1 MKIAMPD
8 IAANE
13 SLKKRL
19 CDNILSSKF
28 SHAYIIEGKKGSGK
42 HLLAKNIAKAI
53 SCKSKDLDSVPIPC
67 SSCRSCTMIDADKS
81 PDIITVSRDIDKASL
96 GIDAAR
102 FIKNDVIVYPVELEH
117 KIYIIE
123 EADKMTDQ
131 AQNAL
136 LLTLEEPP
144 SYAIF
149 LLLCEQASLLLE
161 TVRSRAPIIRTE
173 SVPNGIIADF
183 LCERSPY
190 TEEATLLKANSPEEF
205 EELIMA
211 SDGAIG
217 MAYELLDPELRQKV
231 LEGRSRIKS
240 FINAITSTC
249 SFDETLKALLAYSSA
264 KRDVFSSELELTMVA
279 LRDIIA
285 LKKSEDAPLC
295 FFSDREDALDISS
308 KRPITYLLSVYSEL
322 EKAMDSVNRNANI
335 RLVLTDLASNVCR
348 K

>member
-1 MKIAMPD
+1 MKIAMPE
-8 IAANE
+8 IAAND
-13 SLKKRL
+13 SLKRRL

-28 SHAYIIEGKKGSGK
+28 SHAYIIEGKRGSGK

-53 SCKSKDLDSVPIPC
+53 SCKSKDLVSVPLPC
-67 SSCRSCTMIDADKS
+67 SSCRSCTMIDEGKS
-81 PDIITVSRDIDKASL
+81 PDIITVSRDPDKASL

-173 SVPNGIIADF
+173 SVPGSLIAEF
-183 LCERSPY
+183 ICERSPY
-190 TEEATLLKANSPEEF
+190 IEEAVRLKTSSPKEF
-205 EELIMA
+205 DELIMA

-217 MAYELLDPELRQKV
+217 QAYELLDEELLKKV
-231 LEGRSRIKS
+231 IEDRTRVKN
-240 FINAITSTC
+240 FVNAITSDR
-249 SFDETLKALLAYSSA
+249 SFNEILKALLAYSTA
-264 KRDVFSSELELTMVA
+264 KRDVFSYELEQTMVA

-295 FFSDREDALDISS
+295 FYGDREDALDISS
-308 KRPITYLLSVYSEL
+308 KRPITYLLSVYTEL
-322 EKAMDSVNRNANI
+322 ERALDSVSRNANI
-335 RLVLTDLASNVCR
+335 RLTLTDLAASVCR